1 MDYEK
6 KKITTINIDLD
17 ESEMVEKI
25 LNALDIN
32 YNMESAG
39 VFNITISE
47 EQV

>member
-1 MDYEK
+1 MYVFK
-6 KKITTINIDLD
+6 KVEIICNLR